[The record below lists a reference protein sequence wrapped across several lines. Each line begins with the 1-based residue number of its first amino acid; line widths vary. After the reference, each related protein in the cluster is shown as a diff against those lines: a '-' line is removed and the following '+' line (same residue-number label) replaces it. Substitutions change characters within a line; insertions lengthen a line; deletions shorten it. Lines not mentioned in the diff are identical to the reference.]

1 MPTFTTYREA
11 SKDEMGREI
20 DRCHKVIADLEARLA
35 RVPSRETVAR
45 ALARNDGYSHDW
57 CDRASV
63 PGSPEASCFVRHL
76 IGADAVLALFDAK
89 SETEL

>member
-35 RVPSRETVAR
+35 RVPSREEVAR
-45 ALARNDGYSHDW
+45 AICVSRTGFGCICEFQGNPPLCSK
-57 CDRASV
+57 
-63 PGSPEASCFVRHL
+63 HL
-76 IGADAVLALFDAK
+76 SAAADAVLSLWERHKGGSDW
-89 SETEL
+89 